1 LVIFIQNKGGV
12 VAKNRVFKPVEQ
24 AVDGDNVRTLR
35 GPLKGF
41 PNRSMTLQS
50 VFNDGNLDSSVNI
63 SNLDPMVQCEA
74 GFRMIDQ
81 LCAHLVKTIVPQTP
95 DINNPAYRL
104 LQIGKGQYQKIKQLA
119 EEGIKLVTE

>member
-1 LVIFIQNKGGV
+1 MG
-12 VAKNRVFKPVEQ
+12 KNRVFKPIAS
-24 AVDGDNVRTLR
+24 AVDEGNVKTLR

-63 SNLDPMVQCEA
+63 SNLDPMIQCEA

-81 LCAHLVKTIVPQTP
+81 LCTHLAKTIIPQTP
-95 DINNPAYRL
+95 DINSPAYRI
-104 LQIGKGQYQKIKQLA
+104 LQIGKEQYQKIKILA
-119 EEGIKLVTE
+119 EEGVRLVTE